1 MMIILQSQECSY
13 ETNYHDI
20 SKTIRWHSK
29 LGCHLIIFSL
39 LLCCHRRKP
48 KAKESKEDIT
58 KPLDS
63 CEEKCA
69 AIGGTVVPPSECH
82 CKILYLLENQPIK
95 ADFRGYTFFDVF
107 APLPNTL
114 IDTKIWVYETIK

>member
-29 LGCHLIIFSL
+29 LGCHLIIFFLL

-48 KAKESKEDIT
+48 KAKESEDDNT
-58 KPLDS
+58 KP
-63 CEEKCA
+63 
-69 AIGGTVVPPSECH
+69 
-82 CKILYLLENQPIK
+82 
-95 ADFRGYTFFDVF
+95 
-107 APLPNTL
+107 
-114 IDTKIWVYETIK
+114 